1 MNAVEDRRRRRHQVA
16 HDVAARAKRRQQG
29 GVDLGDRPLEL
40 ALEDAMQ
47 LDALPG
53 RDAQGS
59 VRVFAGEIVQIQ
71 VLSSGQATAG
81 DPDTH
86 HELVLLLQ
94 ALLLTAG
101 CGVSIVLLVCAVELE
116 QLIVLF

>member
-71 VLSSGQATAG
+71 VLSRGQATAG
-81 DPDTH
+81 DADTH

-94 ALLLTAG
+94 PMLFAAG
-101 CGVSIVLLVCAVELE
+101 RGVSIVLLVCAVELE